1 MQKGLQFLKLIAKTY
16 VLYIIIFS
24 IAYLIFKSKVSID
37 NDSISEIMKSSLTLS
52 SILLGFFG
60 TLLAQII
67 NLKTK
72 YANDKNS
79 NINVFFQNVSQF
91 ELKYILKTNVFNTV
105 LLDVISL
112 VILIQGNSIN
122 NNFLFL
128 WGIIFTS
135 FIAHQCYVYYIF
147 IELLLL
153 NDKKAKV
160 FGALSE
166 NQLKKLNSNI
176 TTENI
181 EKKAFNI
188 NKRIKHD

>member
-37 NDSISEIMKSSLTLS
+37 NDSILEIMKSSLTLS

-79 NINVFFQNVSQF
+79 NINVFFKMSHN
-91 ELKYILKTNVFNTV
+91 
-105 LLDVISL
+105 
-112 VILIQGNSIN
+112 
-122 NNFLFL
+122 
-128 WGIIFTS
+128 
-135 FIAHQCYVYYIF
+135 
-147 IELLLL
+147 L
-153 NDKKAKV
+153 N
-160 FGALSE
+160 
-166 NQLKKLNSNI
+166 
-176 TTENI
+176 
-181 EKKAFNI
+181 
-188 NKRIKHD
+188 